1 MRVLPAVFA
10 ATAAIAATSTVV
22 GCLRAE
28 ENDLPFCEE
37 TTAVIGLDDAT
48 SLGFTASALVDLAVS
63 PSPFQDILT
72 YHRGGQ
78 TPLIVTL
85 HAVAEARF
93 VDSEAVYPKDGITP
107 TIAIACQDRLEV
119 DARATLITDD
129 GAFNE
134 DVDVVLRS
142 SSADAVA
149 MAASLD
155 PFELQGSYD
164 VNVDLDELG
173 AIDPA
178 DIESITLAV
187 EAAFDVDGS
196 HGTVHAIV
204 TGRETCG
211 GDECTAFAA
220 NVDVG
225 SWDASTSLVP

>member
-10 ATAAIAATSTVV
+10 ATAVIAATSVVV
-22 GCLRAE
+22 GCPRAE
-28 ENDLPFCEE
+28 GNDLPFCEE
-37 TTAVIGLDDAT
+37 TAAVIGLDDAT
-48 SLGFTASALVDLAVS
+48 SLGFTARALLDLAVT

-72 YHRGGQ
+72 DHRGGQ
-78 TPLIVTL
+78 TPLTVTL
-85 HAVAEARF
+85 HDVSEARF
-93 VDSEAVYPKDGITP
+93 VDSETVSPKDGLTP

-119 DARATLITDD
+119 EARATLVTDD

-149 MAASLD
+149 LAASLD
-155 PFELQGSYD
+155 PLALQGSYD
-164 VNVDLDELG
+164 VSVDLDELG

-196 HGTVHAIV
+196 LGTLHALV
-204 TGRETCG
+204 TGRETCS
-211 GDECTAFAA
+211 GDDCTAFAA
-220 NVDVG
+220 TVDVG
-225 SWDASTSLVP
+225 SWGASTSLVP

>member
-10 ATAAIAATSTVV
+10 ATAVIAATSVVV
-22 GCLRAE
+22 GCPRAE
-28 ENDLPFCEE
+28 GNDLPFCEE
-37 TTAVIGLDDAT
+37 TAAVIGLDDAT
-48 SLGFTASALVDLAVS
+48 SLGFTARALLDLAVS

-72 YHRGGQ
+72 DHRGGQ
-78 TPLIVTL
+78 TPLTVTL
-85 HAVAEARF
+85 HDVSEARF
-93 VDSEAVYPKDGITP
+93 VDSETVSPKDGLTP

-119 DARATLITDD
+119 EARATLVTDD

-149 MAASLD
+149 LAASLD

-164 VNVDLDELG
+164 VSVDLDELG

-196 HGTVHAIV
+196 LGTLHALV
-204 TGRETCG
+204 TGRETCS

-220 NVDVG
+220 TVDVG
-225 SWDASTSLVP
+225 SWGASTSLVP

>member
-10 ATAAIAATSTVV
+10 ATAVIAATSVVV
-22 GCLRAE
+22 GCPRAE
-28 ENDLPFCEE
+28 GNDLPFCEE
-37 TTAVIGLDDAT
+37 TAAVIGLDDAT
-48 SLGFTASALVDLAVS
+48 SLGFTARALLDLAVT

-72 YHRGGQ
+72 DHRGGQ
-78 TPLIVTL
+78 TPLTVTL
-85 HAVAEARF
+85 HDVSEARF
-93 VDSEAVYPKDGITP
+93 VDSETVSPKDGLTP

-119 DARATLITDD
+119 EARATLVTDD

-142 SSADAVA
+142 TAADAVA

-155 PFELQGSYD
+155 PLALQGSYD
-164 VNVDLDELG
+164 VSVDLDELG

-196 HGTVHAIV
+196 LGTLHALV
-204 TGRETCG
+204 TGRETCS

-220 NVDVG
+220 TVDVG
-225 SWDASTSLVP
+225 SWGASTSLVP